1 MKFANLITYVADEK
15 KIQDVRPLHREYAQK
30 LRAEGKIVI
39 AGPFRDGAG
48 ALIIYEANSQDEAES
63 LASNDP
69 FFKCGAWASHEIH
82 PWEIIG
88 VNHELLR
95 ESA

>member
-1 MKFANLITYVADEK
+1 MKFVNLITYVADEK
-15 KIQDVRPLHREYAQK
+15 MIMDVRPLHREYAQR

-48 ALIIYEANSQDEAES
+48 ALIVYEASSQDEAAA
-63 LASNDP
+63 LTTNHP
-69 FFKCGAWASHEIH
+69 FFKGGVWKSHEIH
-82 PWEIIG
+82 AWEILG

-95 ESA
+95 EFA

>member
-1 MKFANLITYVADEK
+1 MKFVNLITYIADK
-15 KIQDVRPLHREYAQK
+15 DRIQNVRPLHREYAQRLK
-30 LRAEGKIVI
+30 AEGKIVI

-48 ALIIYEANSQDEAES
+48 ALIVYEASSQHEAES

-69 FFKCGAWASHEIH
+69 FFKGGVWASHKIH
-82 PWEIIG
+82 PWEILG

-95 ESA
+95 EFA

>member
-63 LASNDP
+63 LAINDP